1 MINKFIYF
9 FKLIRIQNL
18 IILFLIQ
25 FLLHYFLFENQGN
38 LEFYLLA
45 SITFLITAAG
55 YIINDIFDVESDKI
69 NKEEVI
75 IGNQIPSRLGI
86 FWYYLFNS
94 AAIVLSFYLVYC
106 INNYYLLIIFF
117 SSIFVLRWYSK
128 TYKHKFIIGN
138 LIVSNLTSLSIFNVY
153 LFCDHTS
160 STESDFQNLM
170 TPLTS
175 RVSLNINVEF
185 YATIIF
191 VFFSFFLTLSR
202 EIIKDLED
210 KEGDELMNSEN
221 LALTFSLN
229 KVKWIVSI
237 LLIIVLIPL
246 LCILVSLVNEF
257 IYFYSAKLLFL
268 SIYCSLICF
277 LIIYTIYKIKLS
289 EKKPNFTRVSQLL
302 KFIMILGIFSVPLFF
317 YFL

>member
-1 MINKFIYF
+1 MINKLLSFL
-9 FKLIRIQNL
+9 KLIRIQNL

-75 IGNQIPSRLGI
+75 IGNQILSRQAI

-94 AAIVLSFYLVYC
+94 VAIVLSFYLVYC

-138 LIVSNLTSLSIFNVY
+138 LIVSTLTSLSIFNVY
-153 LFCDHTS
+153 LFCD
-160 STESDFQNLM
+160 N
-170 TPLTS
+170 TS
-175 RVSLNINVEF
+175 RVSFHIIDEF
-185 YATIIF
+185 YYTIIF

-210 KEGDELMNSEN
+210 KEGDKFMNSEN
-221 LALTFSLN
+221 IALTFSLN

-246 LCILVSLVNEF
+246 LCILVSLLDEF
-257 IYFYSAKLLFL
+257 IYYYSAKLLFL
-268 SIYCSLICF
+268 SIYCSHICF
-277 LIIYTIYKIKLS
+277 LIIYTIYKIKS
-289 EKKPNFTRVSQLL
+289 SDKKVNFTRVSQLL

>member
-1 MINKFIYF
+1 MINKLISFL
-9 FKLIRIQNL
+9 KLIRIKNL

-25 FLLHYFLFENQGN
+25 FLLHYFLFENQGI

-75 IGNQIPSRLGI
+75 IGNQIPSRQAI

-94 AAIVLSFYLVYC
+94 VAIVLSFYLVYC

-138 LIVSNLTSLSIFNVY
+138 LIVSTLTSLSIFNVY
-153 LFCDHTS
+153 LFCDH
-160 STESDFQNLM
+160 N
-170 TPLTS
+170 S
-175 RVSLNINVEF
+175 RVIFHINDEF

-202 EIIKDLED
+202 EIMKDLED
-210 KEGDELMNSEN
+210 KEGDKFMNSEN
-221 LALTFSLN
+221 IALTFSLN
-229 KVKWIVSI
+229 KVKCIVSI

-246 LCILVSLVNEF
+246 LCILVSLVDEF
-257 IYFYSAKLLFL
+257 IYYYSAKLFFL
-268 SIYCSLICF
+268 SIYCSHICF
-277 LIIYTIYKIKLS
+277 LIIYTIYKIKS
-289 EKKPNFTRVSQLL
+289 SDKKVNFTRVSQLL

>member
-1 MINKFIYF
+1 MINKLQSFL
-9 FKLIRIQNL
+9 KLIRIQNL

-25 FLLHYFLFENQGN
+25 FLLHYFIFENQGN

-75 IGNQIPSRLGI
+75 IGNQIPSRQAI

-94 AAIVLSFYLVYC
+94 VAIVLSFYLVYC

-138 LIVSNLTSLSIFNVY
+138 LIVSTLTSLSIFNVY
-153 LFCDHTS
+153 LFCDH
-160 STESDFQNLM
+160 N
-170 TPLTS
+170 S
-175 RVSLNINVEF
+175 RVIFHINVEF

-210 KEGDELMNSEN
+210 KEGDKFMNSEN
-221 LALTFSLN
+221 IALTFSLN
-229 KVKWIVSI
+229 KVKCIVSI

-246 LCILVSLVNEF
+246 LCILVSLVDEF
-257 IYFYSAKLLFL
+257 IYYYSAKLLFL
-268 SIYCSLICF
+268 SIYCSHICF
-277 LIIYTIYKIKLS
+277 LIIYTIYKIKS
-289 EKKPNFTRVSQLL
+289 SDKKVNFTRVSQLL

>member
-1 MINKFIYF
+1 MINKLLSFL
-9 FKLIRIQNL
+9 KLIRIQNL

-25 FLLHYFLFENQGN
+25 FLLHYFLFKNQGN

-75 IGNQIPSRLGI
+75 IGNQIPSRQAI

-94 AAIVLSFYLVYC
+94 VAIVLSFYLVYC
-106 INNYYLLIIFF
+106 INNYFLLIIFF

-138 LIVSNLTSLSIFNVY
+138 LIVSTLTSLSIFNVY

-160 STESDFQNLM
+160 
-170 TPLTS
+170 
-175 RVSLNINVEF
+175 RVSFHINVEF

-210 KEGDELMNSEN
+210 KEGDKFMNSEN
-221 LALTFSLN
+221 IALTFSLN

-246 LCILVSLVNEF
+246 LCILVSLVDEF
-257 IYFYSAKLLFL
+257 IYYYSAKLFFL
-268 SIYCSLICF
+268 SIYCSHICF
-277 LIIYTIYKIKLS
+277 LIIYTIYKIKS
-289 EKKPNFTRVSQLL
+289 SDKKVNFTRVSQLL
-302 KFIMILGIFSVPLFF
+302 KFIMILGIFSIPLFF

>member
-1 MINKFIYF
+1 LINKPLSFL
-9 FKLIRIQNL
+9 KLIRIQNL

-25 FLLHYFLFENQGN
+25 FLLHYFLFKNQGN

-75 IGNQIPSRLGI
+75 IGNQIPSRQAI

-94 AAIVLSFYLVYC
+94 VAIVLSFYLVYC
-106 INNYYLLIIFF
+106 INNYFLLIIFF

-138 LIVSNLTSLSIFNVY
+138 LIVSTLTSLSIFNVY

-160 STESDFQNLM
+160 
-170 TPLTS
+170 
-175 RVSLNINVEF
+175 RVSFHINVEF

-210 KEGDELMNSEN
+210 KEGDKFMNSEN
-221 LALTFSLN
+221 IALTFSLN

-246 LCILVSLVNEF
+246 LCILVSLVDEF
-257 IYFYSAKLLFL
+257 IYYYSAKLFFL
-268 SIYCSLICF
+268 SIYCSHICF
-277 LIIYTIYKIKLS
+277 LIIYTIYMIKLS
-289 EKKPNFTRVSQLL
+289 YKKVNFTRVSQLL